1 MQKEVFVGS
10 IVYSK
15 AGRDVGKCYIIV
27 RLDDKGYAFVANGT
41 DKKLAA
47 PKRKNIKHLAPSG
60 DVSEAIRDKLL
71 QEKQVFDSEIK
82 SALRAYS
89 DK

>member
-1 MQKEVFVGS
+1 MQKEVIVGS
-10 IVYSK
+10 IVHSK

-27 RLDDKGYAFVANGT
+27 RFDEKGYAFVANGS
-41 DKKLAA
+41 DRKLSA
-47 PKRKNIKHLAPSG
+47 PKRKNVKHLEPSG
-60 DVSEAIRDKLL
+60 EVNETIREKLL
-71 QEKQVFDSEIK
+71 AEKQIFDSEIK

>member
-10 IVYSK
+10 IVHSK

-27 RLDDKGYAFVANGT
+27 RFDDKGYAYVVNGT

-47 PKRKNIKHLAPSG
+47 PKRKNVKHLDSSG
-60 DVSEAIRDKLL
+60 DVNETIREKLL
-71 QEKQVFDSEIK
+71 AEKQVFDSEIK